1 MCPILREG
9 GSLKIW
15 LKLNFKIGSFDKISH
30 KAQGG
35 DFKIQTQK
43 IKIEAKSKIGSL
55 DKITHKA
62 GGGNVKIH
70 NQRLRYITFIY
81 NYIILINYL
90 V

>member
-1 MCPILREG
+1 MRRYYDIAFFCWSR
-9 GSLKIW
+9 SAAAQA
-15 LKLNFKIGSFDKISH
+15 H

-35 DFKIQTQK
+35 DFKIQSQK

-70 NQRLRYITFIY
+70 NQRLRYYSTDY
-81 NYIILINYL
+81 ST
-90 V
+90 